1 MKIRQEERKDHKE
14 VYKLIKEAFATAE
27 HADGNEHDLAEA
39 LRKSRAFV
47 PELSLVAE
55 EDGEII
61 GHILFTEAK
70 VGEDRVLA
78 LAPLSVKPGYQRQ
91 GVGAAL
97 IRQGHK
103 IAGELGY
110 SWSLVLGSETYYP
123 KFGYVPAE
131 KVGIQVPE
139 GFPSPNFMAARLREE
154 AAPVKGEV
162 VYAQEFGL

>member
-27 HADGNEHDLAEA
+27 HADGNEQDLAEA

-110 SWSLVLGSETYYP
+110 SWSLVLGSDYP

>member
-1 MKIRQEERKDHKE
+1 M
-14 VYKLIKEAFATAE
+14 
-27 HADGNEHDLAEA
+27 
-39 LRKSRAFV
+39 
-47 PELSLVAE
+47 
-55 EDGEII
+55 
-61 GHILFTEAK
+61 
-70 VGEDRVLA
+70 GEDRVLA

>member
-27 HADGNEHDLAEA
+27 HADGNEQDLAEA

-47 PELSLVAE
+47 PEL
-55 EDGEII
+55 
-61 GHILFTEAK
+61 
-70 VGEDRVLA
+70 A
-78 LAPLSVKPGYQRQ
+78 LAPLAVKPGYQRQ

-139 GFPSPNFMAARLREE
+139 GFPSPNFMAAKLREE

-162 VYAQEFGL
+162 VYAREFGL

>member
-1 MKIRQEERKDHKE
+1 M
-14 VYKLIKEAFATAE
+14 IKEAFATAE
-27 HADGNEHDLAEA
+27 HADGNEQELADA

-55 EDGEII
+55 DHGEII

-70 VGEDRVLA
+70 VGEDTVLA
-78 LAPLSVKPGYQRQ
+78 LAPLSVKPGDQRQ

-97 IRQGHK
+97 VRQGHK

-154 AAPVKGEV
+154 AAPVKGKV
-162 VYAQEFGL
+162 AYAREFSL

>member
-1 MKIRQEERKDHKE
+1 M
-14 VYKLIKEAFATAE
+14 IKEAFATAE
-27 HADGNEHDLAEA
+27 HADGNEQELADA

-55 EDGEII
+55 DHGEII

-70 VGEDRVLA
+70 VGEDTVLA

-97 IRQGHK
+97 VRQGHK

-123 KFGYVPAE
+123 NSAMFLQKKWESRFRKAFLLLTLWRPDSG
-131 KVGIQVPE
+131 KRQ
-139 GFPSPNFMAARLREE
+139 RR
-154 AAPVKGEV
+154 
-162 VYAQEFGL
+162 

>member
-1 MKIRQEERKDHKE
+1 MKIRQEERKDYGE
-14 VYKLIKEAFATAE
+14 VYKLIREAFKTAE
-27 HADGNEHDLAEA
+27 HADGNEQDLAEA
-39 LRKSRAFV
+39 LRESRAFV

-55 EDGEII
+55 EHGEII

-70 VGEDRVLA
+70 VGEDTVLA

-123 KFGYVPAE
+123 KFGYVPA
-131 KVGIQVPE
+131 
-139 GFPSPNFMAARLREE
+139 ARLREE
-154 AAPVKGEV
+154 ADPVKGEV
-162 VYAQEFGL
+162 VYAREFGL

>member
-1 MKIRQEERKDHKE
+1 MKIRQEERKDYGE
-14 VYKLIKEAFATAE
+14 VYKLIREAFKTAE
-27 HADGNEHDLAEA
+27 HADGNEQDLAEA
-39 LRKSRAFV
+39 LRESRAFV

-55 EDGEII
+55 EHGEII

-70 VGEDRVLA
+70 VGEDTVLA

-110 SWSLVLGSETYYP
+110 SWSLVLG
-123 KFGYVPAE
+123 
-131 KVGIQVPE
+131 IQVPE

-154 AAPVKGEV
+154 ADPVKGEV
-162 VYAQEFGL
+162 VYAREFGL

>member
-1 MKIRQEERKDHKE
+1 M
-14 VYKLIKEAFATAE
+14 
-27 HADGNEHDLAEA
+27 
-39 LRKSRAFV
+39 

-55 EDGEII
+55 EHGEII

-70 VGEDRVLA
+70 VGEDTVLA

-110 SWSLVLGSETYYP
+110 SWSLVLGSENTRSR
-123 KFGYVPAE
+123 V
-131 KVGIQVPE
+131 
-139 GFPSPNFMAARLREE
+139 RLCSCRESGD
-154 AAPVKGEV
+154 PGSGRLS
-162 VYAQEFGL
+162 FS

>member
-1 MKIRQEERKDHKE
+1 MEIRQEERKDHEE
-14 VYKLIKEAFATAE
+14 VYKMIKEAFATAE
-27 HADGNEHDLAEA
+27 HADGNEQELAET
-39 LRKSRAFV
+39 LRRSHARV
-47 PELSLVAE
+47 PDLSLVAE
-55 EDGEII
+55 DHGEII

-70 VGEDRVLA
+70 VGKDTVLA

-97 IRQGHK
+97 VWQGHK

-154 AAPVKGEV
+154 ADPIKGEV
-162 VYAQEFGL
+162 VYAREFGL